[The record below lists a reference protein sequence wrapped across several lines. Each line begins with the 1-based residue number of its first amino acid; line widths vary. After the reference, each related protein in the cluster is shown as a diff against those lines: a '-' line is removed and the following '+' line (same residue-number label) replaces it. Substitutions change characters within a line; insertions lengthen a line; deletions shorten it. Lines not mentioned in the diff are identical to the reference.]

1 MKSILFVNSSPRGSE
16 SLSYKVARGIVTD
29 LISRYA
35 NASVVL
41 RDLVQNPPPH
51 LGQVLLAAMSSAPD
65 HRTQEQSDALAL
77 SDSLVDE
84 LSAADILVIAAPM
97 HNFGVPST
105 LKAWIDHVARA
116 GRTFRYGP
124 GGPQGLLLGKRA
136 ILVLSRG
143 GVYSE
148 GPAKALDF
156 QEPYLRAVLRL
167 LAITDVEAVHVEG
180 VGMSTIGPEKAVVS
194 AMQQS
199 RKILDEVA

>member
-16 SLSYKVARGIVTD
+16 SVSYRVARGIVTD

-51 LGQVLLAAMSSAPD
+51 LGQALLAGMSSAPQQ
-65 HRTQEQSDALAL
+65 RTHEQSDALAL

-124 GGPQGLLLGKRA
+124 TGPQGLLLGKRA

-167 LAITDVEAVHVEG
+167 LGITDVEAVHVEG

-199 RKILDEVA
+199 RKILDNVA